1 MPSSRR
7 FRQLLAVVTCLV
19 LIGAC
24 RKTDQDA
31 PPPTPTGP
39 VTQQEINSWILDS
52 MRYFYLWN
60 QYLPSKAD
68 SQPSAVPFFNG
79 LKYSADRFSLIY
91 NPKDLST
98 YPKSMLYTY
107 GIDFSVIAWPKAPAG
122 VIGVMKLV
130 MPGSPAAQLGLE
142 RGAYFTRI
150 NGTALSSNN
159 ATELSEA
166 LLQGSSGSFTL
177 ATVTNDQV
185 REDTTVSLPAQ
196 ILGED
201 PIYDHNSFNVS
212 GKKVAYLF
220 YNYCNDSYNQSVVSI
235 FQSFKNA
242 GVNELILDLR
252 YNPGGSVTAA
262 ALLAAL
268 IAPGIN
274 EQSTFARYS
283 GNTRLGQRAI
293 SFKSALSVPESG
305 QPISFSALTPVRL
318 SLQRVFILAGPQT
331 ASAAELVI
339 NNLKPY
345 MQVITI
351 GQNTFGKDKGAVIIS
366 DLRTPQRI
374 PWVLLPITYNLS
386 NANGEGGYTQG
397 LSVQYQVNEM
407 SYQPLSAVGNTADP
421 LIAKAISILN
431 GNGRQTAP
439 VTEHIAKIYFDSR
452 EEGTRRDVVRMPAA
466 LVR

>member
-1 MPSSRR
+1 MPSFCR
-7 FRQLLAVVTCLV
+7 FHPILAVITLAV
-19 LIGAC
+19 LISAC

-39 VTQQEINSWILDS
+39 VTQQEINNWILDS

-68 SQPSAVPFFNG
+68 SQPAAVQFFNG

-91 NPKDLST
+91 NPNDFST
-98 YPKSMLYTY
+98 YPTSMLYTY
-107 GIDFSVIAWPKAPAG
+107 GIDFSVIDWPKAPAG
-122 VIGVMKLV
+122 AIGVIKLV
-130 MPGSPAAQLGLE
+130 IPGSPAAQMGLQ
-142 RGAYFTRI
+142 RGNYFTRI
-150 NGTALSSNN
+150 NGTALNSNN
-159 ATELSEA
+159 AAELSEK
-166 LLQGSSGSFTL
+166 LLQASSGSFTL
-177 ATVTNDQV
+177 ASVTSDNV
-185 REDTTVSLPAQ
+185 TEDTTLTINAQ

-201 PIYDHNSFNVS
+201 PIYEHSSFNLS
-212 GKKVAYLF
+212 GKKVAYIF
-220 YNYCNDSYNQSVVSI
+220 YNYCNDSYNQSLVSI

-242 GVNELILDLR
+242 GATELILDLR

-274 EQSTFARYS
+274 EQSVFARYS
-283 GNTRLGQRAI
+283 GNARLGQRAI

-305 QPISFSALTPVRL
+305 QAIAFSTLTPARL
-318 SLQRVFILAGPQT
+318 SLQRVFILAGAQT

-345 MQVITI
+345 TQVITI

-386 NANGEGGYTQG
+386 NANGEGGYIQG
-397 LSVQYQVNEM
+397 LSIQYQVNEM
-407 SYQPLSAVGNTADP
+407 SAQPLS
-421 LIAKAISILN
+421 
-431 GNGRQTAP
+431 
-439 VTEHIAKIYFDSR
+439 
-452 EEGTRRDVVRMPAA
+452 
-466 LVR
+466 